1 MKFARA
7 YPSCNRVSNAGL
19 FALAWLLLMTVPVTF
34 ASTPAIDV
42 EEARLSQWPPAEA
55 PLWQPELAEFSRALA
70 ASHDEPSLLLLAAR
84 TGIALWQKAVR
95 DVQQSTPFDDRPL
108 YWTRLAGQRLLRERA
123 HHLQLAAAADQ
134 RLWQAF
140 EDASRGLTDLAY
152 PESGERIFLTGFD
165 PFRLDN
171 DRQQSNP
178 SGLAALALD
187 GKVLQRGSRRIQIET
202 VLIPVRFADF
212 DQGLIERLL
221 TPVLTDPQM
230 RLVSTISMGRS
241 GFDLER
247 FPGRRRS
254 ADAFDNRNV
263 KTGGTPMRP
272 VLPRWRG
279 SALDGPEFVEFSL
292 PAERMTRVQQPF
304 AVTDNGQVT
313 TLAGTMT
320 VRRLAELQFQTAVNG
335 SGGGYLSNE
344 ISYRSIRLRDAL
356 GVSLPVGHIH
366 TPAVRGYDEK
376 TERQIVGQI
385 EAMLRAA
392 LL

>member
-1 MKFARA
+1 MKHA
-7 YPSCNRVSNAGL
+7 SVGL
-19 FALAWLLLMTVPVTF
+19 QRSRRGGLRSLTLCWLLLALAQTAV
-34 ASTPAIDV
+34 AAEPAADV
-42 EEARLSQWPPAEA
+42 EEARLAQWPAAELPVWRA
-55 PLWQPELAEFSRALA
+55 ELGTFSAALMV
-70 ASHDEPSLLLLAAR
+70 SHDEAALLNLAAT
-84 TGIALWQKAVR
+84 TGAMLWQKAVR
-95 DVQQSTPFDDRPL
+95 SVQQAAPFDDRPL
-108 YWTRLAGQRLLRERA
+108 YWTRLAGQQLLRERA
-123 HHLQLAAAADQ
+123 ATLALPSTTSQ

-140 EDASRGLTDLAY
+140 EDASRGLTDQAY
-152 PESGERIFLTGFD
+152 PETGERVFLTGFD

-171 DRQQSNP
+171 DRRQSNP

-187 GKVLQRGSRRIQIET
+187 GKVLVLGARRIQIET

-212 DQGLIERLL
+212 DQGLIERVL

-254 ADAFDNRNV
+254 ADAFDNRNI
-263 KTGGTPMRP
+263 KTGGTAMQP
-272 VLPRWRG
+272 VLPRWQG

-292 PAERMTRVQQPF
+292 PADKMRQVQQPF
-304 AVTDNGQVT
+304 SVTDNGQVT
-313 TLAGTMT
+313 TLAGAMT
-320 VRRLAELQFQTAVNG
+320 ARTLAQLQFHTAVNG

-356 GVSLPVGHIH
+356 GVTLPVGHIH
-366 TPAVRGYDEK
+366 TPAVRGYDAK
-376 TERQIVGQI
+376 TERQIVEQI

-392 LL
+392 LQ